1 MEKKVSFLVNVAY
14 YGIICA
20 IVILFFKY
28 GMKYVLPF
36 VLAFIYLPI
45 LYVIVFSFNEAE
57 SLSEFTKFSFIWYK
71 ELFHDE
77 TALAALRNSL
87 ILALLSSALAT
98 VIGTLGAL
106 GIDRLRLRFVK
117 SSMRALTNIP
127 MMNPDIVTGV
137 SMMLL
142 FVAVFIG
149 MFGGKLGFATM
160 LIAHTTFN
168 IPYVVLSVLPKF
180 KQLDRSQCEAAMDLG
195 CTPVRTFFR
204 IEVPAVMPGIL
215 SGFML
220 GFTLSLD
227 DFVISHFVSSPDF
240 VTLPLYIYNQTIHE
254 VKHGMYALFTLI
266 IVVIL
271 ALLLIINLRPDKTK
285 KKKHRKVRAG
295 S

>member
-1 MEKKVSFLVNVAY
+1 MKFLSRFY
-14 YGIICA
+14 MTIIFL
-20 IVILFFKY
+20 ILY
-28 GMKYVLPF
+28 
-36 VLAFIYLPI
+36 API
-45 LYVIVFSFNEAE
+45 LLVVVFSFNESA
-57 SLSEFTKFSFIWYK
+57 SLSEFTGFSFHWYR
-71 ELFHDE
+71 ELFDDQ
-77 TALAALRNSL
+77 TALSALLNSL
-87 ILALLSSALAT
+87 VLALFSSVLAT
-98 VIGTLGAL
+98 VIGTFGAL
-106 GIDRLRLRFVK
+106 GIDRLRNKAVK
-117 SSMRALTNIP
+117 STYKALTNVP

-149 MFGGKLGFATM
+149 MFGGSLGFWTM

-195 CTPVRTFFR
+195 CTPVRTFFK

-266 IVVIL
+266 IFVIL
-271 ALLLIINLRPDKTK
+271 ALLLAINLRPDGSKSK
-285 KKKHRKVRAG
+285 KGKHRKAEEAA
-295 S
+295 